1 MSDRGHCSPVLFTC
15 TSFLSHVSSAK
26 STFKASRFEL
36 SATCSISKRGLYSSC
51 TPAPTHNFI
60 CAHGTKK
67 KLYIIYSHTHTGTHT
82 PPHLSLIYSPWDLLT
97 LNTNTVKNTQTQSRP
112 RRRHI
117 LGASI
122 CKGPGVQQEG
132 SSLHRFRVEVWEL
145 KSQDYIDELCRDGST
160 PLVGSISSKRGRV
173 LSLGQN
179 TECGAC

>member
-67 KLYIIYSHTHTGTHT
+67 KLYIIYSHTHTQALT
-82 PPHLSLIYSPWDLLT
+82 PRLTFLSS
-97 LNTNTVKNTQTQSRP
+97 TVPEISSHSTQTPSKTHKHKADHGEGTFWEHPSAKDQESNR
-112 RRRHI
+112 
-117 LGASI
+117 
-122 CKGPGVQQEG
+122 KGPACIG
-132 SSLHRFRVEVWEL
+132 SEL
-145 KSQDYIDELCRDGST
+145 KSGS
-160 PLVGSISSKRGRV
+160 
-173 LSLGQN
+173 
-179 TECGAC
+179 